1 MSRHFG
7 NRYEKHIWNINIM
20 DSSNK
25 STGIGLRINTNGP
38 FNIKSDNI
46 KGYSSFIVQFK
57 VTE

>member
-1 MSRHFG
+1 
-7 NRYEKHIWNINIM
+7 M